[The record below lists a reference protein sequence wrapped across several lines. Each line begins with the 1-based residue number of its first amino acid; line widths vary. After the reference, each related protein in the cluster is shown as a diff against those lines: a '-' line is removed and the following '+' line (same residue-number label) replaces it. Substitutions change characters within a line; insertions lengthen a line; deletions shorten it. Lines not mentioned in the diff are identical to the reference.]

1 MACLPLASCAC
12 MRDSEEDIMHQV
24 LERANSSLSYI
35 LSLDKACIGTFL
47 QLVRLQLLDDGLARP
62 DSVAHRRERRV
73 RTEARGNDAV
83 PAYVQVLEVVD
94 AGVRVCH
101 MRLRVET
108 GPDSSVRVAGGIR
121 QAETYPARTEPALG
135 KHWGQ
140 GHPRSTIR
148 EEGDAHQDGARVRVP

>member
-1 MACLPLASCAC
+1 
-12 MRDSEEDIMHQV
+12 MHQV

-35 LSLDKACIGTFL
+35 LSVRSRQGMHRDFL

-62 DSVAHRRERRV
+62 DGVAHRRERRV

-94 AGVRVCH
+94 AGVRICH

-108 GPDSSVRVAGGIR
+108 GLPESSV
-121 QAETYPARTEPALG
+121 
-135 KHWGQ
+135 
-140 GHPRSTIR
+140 
-148 EEGDAHQDGARVRVP
+148 